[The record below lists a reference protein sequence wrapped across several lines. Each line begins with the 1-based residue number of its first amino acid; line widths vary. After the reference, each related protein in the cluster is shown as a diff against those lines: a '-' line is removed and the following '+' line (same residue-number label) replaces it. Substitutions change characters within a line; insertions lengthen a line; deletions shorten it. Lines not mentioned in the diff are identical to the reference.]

1 MSDDPRIGTPKS
13 VRSIWPAVA
22 ILVLAVSA
30 LVVAQ
35 GYSET
40 SRRFPTMV
48 AIALIVLGA
57 IDLYSRFGIVGSR
70 FLNDFW
76 GSGFDAREM
85 THNPRF
91 RDELALLGWV
101 GLVFLGM
108 AVMGILVATPLFTF
122 LFVWRRSGRGLM
134 HAVLAGLIVLAFEFV
149 VFEWVLN
156 YELYRGLIFNQEG
169 FSAW

>member
-1 MSDDPRIGTPKS
+1 MSDDTSLRTPKS
-13 VRSIWPAVA
+13 VESIWPAVV
-22 ILVLAVSA
+22 ILALAVTA

-40 SRRFPTMV
+40 SRRFPSMV

-57 IDLYSRFGIVGSR
+57 IDLYSRFGFFGSK

-85 THNPRF
+85 SHNPRF

-108 AVMGILVATPLFTF
+108 ALVGILLTTPLFTF
-122 LFVWRRSGRGLM
+122 LFVWRRSGRGLL
-134 HAVLAGLIVLAFEFV
+134 HAVFAGLIVLAFEFG

-156 YELYRGLIFNQEG
+156 YELYRGLIFNNEG